1 MQILYHKN
9 YNPAFS
15 STMRTFRTKNGK
27 EIGNDTYLFRDDIDW
42 KQFSKYET
50 EHFKDKN
57 KVNIIQ
63 FASSDGSEAY
73 TQVMAILTRDKTKA
87 EKFFPIHAYDIDK
100 EMVKS
105 SKSGFLNITLQD
117 INRMRGH
124 SIDYKKYFKIPAPQY
139 RTMETLESMCAYM
152 SYPELLESV
161 PRVYSVSEDLTKRV
175 KFYQNDMFKILKNLK
190 DNSNTILM
198 CRNILGY
205 FSNNEIYKFIT
216 LLSQKLKSNSL
227 FVIGSF
233 DSNNSNI
240 EKYLK
245 QNGFQYV
252 FKNVYKKI

>member
-1 MQILYHKN
+1 
-9 YNPAFS
+9 
-15 STMRTFRTKNGK
+15 
-27 EIGNDTYLFRDDIDW
+27 
-42 KQFSKYET
+42 
-50 EHFKDKN
+50 
-57 KVNIIQ
+57 
-63 FASSDGSEAY
+63 
-73 TQVMAILTRDKTKA
+73 
-87 EKFFPIHAYDIDK
+87 
-100 EMVKS
+100 
-105 SKSGFLNITLQD
+105 
-117 INRMRGH
+117 
-124 SIDYKKYFKIPAPQY
+124 
-139 RTMETLESMCAYM
+139 METLESMCAYM

-175 KFYQNDMFKILKNLK
+175 KFHQNDMFKILKNLK

-245 QNGFQYV
+245 QNGFQSV